1 MLITCHALLSIFNIN
16 AMEEDSIEIKNLE
29 AGARVGITDI
39 ERSEIQKISICL
51 RLIPNYSLSGL
62 VDDIKRT
69 VNYQTVSQRVIELA
83 ALGERKLIET
93 LAEDIAAMLL
103 DQFNLRKVIVE
114 IRKFILP
121 ETDYVA
127 VKLVRQK

>member
-1 MLITCHALLSIFNIN
+1 
-16 AMEEDSIEIKNLE
+16 MEEDSIEIKNLE

-62 VDDIKRT
+62 ADDIKRT

-103 DQFNLRKVIVE
+103 DQFNLRRVIVE